1 MKNKDFIDL
10 DTKYSS
16 ANYDPLP
23 VAIERGDGCWVW
35 DVEGHKYLDCIAS
48 YSAVNQGHCH
58 PKITKALTDQAKKLT
73 LTSRA
78 VHTTLM
84 APLLKKLCDLSGLDK
99 GIMMNSGA
107 EAVETAIK
115 LARKWAY
122 CHKGVPDDDGEIIVA
137 ANNFHGRT
145 TTVISFSSNPGYKK
159 HFGPLTPGFKEIP
172 FGDAKA
178 LEKAITKKTIGFL
191 VEPIQGEAGVYV
203 PPEGYLKEIREICT
217 NHNILLMLDEI
228 QTGLGRTGKI
238 FAYQYEKAT
247 PDLLMIGK
255 ALSGGFIPVSAV
267 VGRQDI
273 MDVFKPGDHGSTYGG
288 NPLGCA
294 VGLAALDVL
303 ETEGLLE
310 NALARGT
317 QLRAGLNAIKSEKIT
332 EIRGKGLMTA
342 VDIIPSFGTGSDVCK
357 MLLKKGILSKDTHKQ
372 SIRLTPPLVITE
384 QQVDWL
390 INKIAEVFKNP

>member
-1 MKNKDFIDL
+1 M
-10 DTKYSS
+10 
-16 ANYDPLP
+16 
-23 VAIERGDGCWVW
+23 
-35 DVEGHKYLDCIAS
+35 
-48 YSAVNQGHCH
+48 
-58 PKITKALTDQAKKLT
+58 
-73 LTSRA
+73 
-78 VHTTLM
+78 
-84 APLLKKLCDLSGLDK
+84 
-99 GIMMNSGA
+99 
-107 EAVETAIK
+107 
-115 LARKWAY
+115 ARKWAY
-122 CHKGVPDDDGEIIVA
+122 CHNNVPDDGGEIIVA
-137 ANNFHGRT
+137 TNNFHGRT

-178 LEKAITKKTIGFL
+178 LEKAITKNTIGFL

-203 PPEGYLKEIREICT
+203 PPEGYLSDIRNICT

-228 QTGLGRTGKI
+228 QTGLGRTGKM
-238 FAYQYEKAT
+238 FAYQYEQAT

-273 MDVFKPGDHGSTYGG
+273 MDIFKPGDHGSTYGG

-317 QLRAGLNAIKSEKIT
+317 QLRAGLNAMKSEKIT

>member
-1 MKNKDFIDL
+1 MKNKDFIAL
-10 DTKYSS
+10 DNRYAA
-16 ANYDPLP
+16 ANYEPLP
-23 VAIERGDGCWVW
+23 VVIERGEGCWVW
-35 DVEGHKYLDCIAS
+35 DVEGNKYLDCIAS

-58 PKITKALTDQAKKLT
+58 PKIVETISNQAKKLT

-84 APLLKKLCDLSGLDK
+84 APLLKKLCNLSGLDK

-122 CHKGVPDDDGEIIVA
+122 CHNNVPDDKGEIIVA
-137 ANNFHGRT
+137 TNNFHGRT

-178 LEKAITKKTIGFL
+178 LEKAITKNTIGFL

-203 PPEGYLKEIREICT
+203 PPEGYLSEIREICT
-217 NHNILLMLDEI
+217 KHNILLMLDEI
-228 QTGLGRTGKI
+228 QTGLGRTGKM
-238 FAYQYEKAT
+238 FAYEYENAK

-255 ALSGGFIPVSAV
+255 ALSGGFMPVSAV
-267 VGRQDI
+267 MGCKHI
-273 MDVFKPGDHGSTYGG
+273 MDSFEPGDHGSTYGG

-294 VGLAALDVL
+294 VGLSALEVL
-303 ETEGLLE
+303 ETEGLLD
-310 NALARGT
+310 NAIARGT
-317 QLRAGLNAIKSEKIT
+317 QLREGLKSLNSKHIT

-342 VDIIPSFGTGSDVCK
+342 IDIHPDFGTGSEVCK
-357 MLLKKGILSKDTHKQ
+357 KLLKIGILSKDTHKQ
-372 SIRLTPPLVITE
+372 SIRLTPPLVIQKQE
-384 QQVDWL
+384 VDWL
-390 INKIAEVFKNP
+390 IKIIAEIFI